1 MRAEQKNIVDRV
13 VHSEKS
19 VLGCLVEFCSRG
31 SAKELDGVIASGLA
45 ADQFTTSDH
54 RRIFRAMEELRNEGK
69 VPDQPSL
76 IGKLDDRLMAQVW
89 DFTTGVVPE
98 NLWSHVRD
106 LRKAWQ
112 DHWFSKQR
120 EELARLTNAEDR
132 LACVERMRETL
143 LGRGQQDNWR
153 GIFHKW
159 EEFENAPPLHFAI
172 EGFLQEAGVTL
183 IGGLAGHGK
192 TLIML
197 AMVKALLEESPL
209 FGHEAFSIPQ
219 PAKRICYLI
228 PESSIGPFWSRIK
241 MFGLELFVREDRL
254 LVRTIQAREQV
265 ELTDPRMLAAV
276 EGADVFLDSV
286 VRFTVGSENDAENA
300 RLFSDVLF
308 RLLRSGARSITG
320 CHHSPKS
327 FEGAQSMSLENV
339 LRGSGD
345 LGALTT
351 TCWGIRQ
358 IDAGRNRIYVENV
371 KARDFEPC
379 GSFILKGR
387 PHLDETGQFAMHA
400 KPGEAEELRSYLQQ
414 KGGRP
419 LAPNRAEQ
427 IAMAAS
433 LRAKGD
439 SLREIADKMKVSKTT
454 VTRMLDDYDLSD
466 HNSEEEGR
474 KPQ

>member
-1 MRAEQKNIVDRV
+1 
-13 VHSEKS
+13 VHAEKS

-31 SAKELDGVIASGLA
+31 SAKELDGLIASGLA
-45 ADQFTTSDH
+45 ANQFSITDH
-54 RRIFRAMEELRNEGK
+54 CAIFRAMAELRHSGMI
-69 VPDQPSL
+69 PDELSL
-76 IGKLDDRLMAQVW
+76 IGKLDSLPMAQAR
-89 DFTTGVVPE
+89 DCTFGVVPE
-98 NLWSHVRD
+98 NLEGYVRD
-106 LRKAWQ
+106 LRKARQ
-112 DHWFSKQR
+112 DLRFSKQQ
-120 EELARLTNAEDR
+120 EELASLTNPDDQ
-132 LACVERMRETL
+132 LTLVDRMRETL
-143 LGRGQQDNWR
+143 LSRGDADNWR
-153 GIFHKW
+153 SIFHTR
-159 EEFENAPPLHFAI
+159 EEFENTPPLHFAI

-197 AMVKALLEESPL
+197 AMVKALLAESPL
-209 FGHEAFSIPQ
+209 FGCEVFSVPQ

-241 MFGLELFVREDRL
+241 VFGLQQFVREDRL

-327 FEGAQSMSLENV
+327 FEGAQTMSLENV

-358 IDAGRNRIYVENV
+358 IDPARNRIYVENV

-379 GSFILKGR
+379 GSFILEGR
-387 PHLDETGQFAMHA
+387 PHLDEAEEFAMHA
-400 KPGEAEELRSYLQQ
+400 KPGEAEELRSYLLQ

-419 LAPNRAEQ
+419 LSPNRAEQ

-439 SLREIADKMKVSKTT
+439 SLREIAVRMKVSKTT
-454 VTRMLDDYDLSD
+454 ITRMLDDYDLSD
-466 HNSEEEGR
+466 HNSEEGGR